1 MCDDDDD
8 DESCNKCYALIIVV
22 FKRRDLRKMCRV
34 FLRKKMILISFKK
47 KCRHTRVA
55 GVYIRSFKTI
65 RITYVRVKGAGILVI
80 NTGNTYHSSFYAN
93 ARSKTLVKSVK
104 K

>member
-1 MCDDDDD
+1 MLRVNNSSIQTKRSAKNV
-8 DESCNKCYALIIVV
+8 SCV
-22 FKRRDLRKMCRV
+22 FGKKE
-34 FLRKKMILISFKK
+34 FLKK

-65 RITYVRVKGAGILVI
+65 RITYVHVKGAGILVI
-80 NTGNTYHSSFYAN
+80 NTGNTYYSSFYAN
-93 ARSKTLVKSVK
+93 ARSKTLVKNVK

>member
-34 FLRKKMILISFKK
+34 FLRKKESLFLISLKK
-47 KCRHTRVA
+47 NVGTQNVLQEF
-55 GVYIRSFKTI
+55 I
-65 RITYVRVKGAGILVI
+65 
-80 NTGNTYHSSFYAN
+80 YA
-93 ARSKTLVKSVK
+93 ALRQFELHMYA
-104 K
+104 

>member
-1 MCDDDDD
+1 MLRVNNSSIQTKRSAKNV
-8 DESCNKCYALIIVV
+8 SCV
-22 FKRRDLRKMCRV
+22 FE
-34 FLRKKMILISFKK
+34 KKEVAFKK

-93 ARSKTLVKSVK
+93 ARSKTLVKNVK

>member
-34 FLRKKMILISFKK
+34 FLRKKEFLSKK

-80 NTGNTYHSSFYAN
+80 NTGNTYYSSFYAN
-93 ARSKTLVKSVK
+93 ARSKTLVKNVK

>member
-34 FLRKKMILISFKK
+34 FLRKKKLLFLISLKK
-47 KCRHTRVA
+47 KNVGTHVLQEF
-55 GVYIRSFKTI
+55 I
-65 RITYVRVKGAGILVI
+65 
-80 NTGNTYHSSFYAN
+80 YA
-93 ARSKTLVKSVK
+93 ALRQFELHMYA
-104 K
+104 

>member
-34 FLRKKMILISFKK
+34 FLRKKKLLFKK
-47 KCRHTRVA
+47 NVGTHVLQEF
-55 GVYIRSFKTI
+55 I
-65 RITYVRVKGAGILVI
+65 
-80 NTGNTYHSSFYAN
+80 YA
-93 ARSKTLVKSVK
+93 ALRQFELHMYA
-104 K
+104 

>member
-34 FLRKKMILISFKK
+34 FLRKKDDFDFLKK
-47 KCRHTRVA
+47 KNVGTHVLQEFIYKALRQFELHMYT
-55 GVYIRSFKTI
+55 
-65 RITYVRVKGAGILVI
+65 
-80 NTGNTYHSSFYAN
+80 
-93 ARSKTLVKSVK
+93 
-104 K
+104 

>member
-34 FLRKKMILISFKK
+34 FLRKKDFISLKK

>member
-34 FLRKKMILISFKK
+34 FLRKKDDFDFFKK
-47 KCRHTRVA
+47 KM
-55 GVYIRSFKTI
+55 
-65 RITYVRVKGAGILVI
+65 
-80 NTGNTYHSSFYAN
+80 
-93 ARSKTLVKSVK
+93 
-104 K
+104 